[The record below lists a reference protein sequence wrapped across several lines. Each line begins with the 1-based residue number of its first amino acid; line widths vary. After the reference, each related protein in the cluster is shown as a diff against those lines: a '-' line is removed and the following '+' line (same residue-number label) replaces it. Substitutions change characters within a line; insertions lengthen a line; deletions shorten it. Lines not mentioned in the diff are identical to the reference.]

1 MRLGLQSWKRFRI
14 DQNQSFKCPG
24 KCYRMNWAHLCSDVT
39 GWGEPGAGL
48 GVPAL
53 SVFILQAIS
62 ECWRGP
68 GPVLRAEQ

>member
-1 MRLGLQSWKRFRI
+1 
-14 DQNQSFKCPG
+14 
-24 KCYRMNWAHLCSDVT
+24 MNWAHPCSKET

-53 SVFILQAIS
+53 SVFLPQAIS

-68 GPVLRAEQ
+68 GPALGAEH